1 MKYIKRTAELFV
13 LLIFYNMIPIFTVLK
28 ANLFCKIFAAAALSV
43 IFLIVLIRS
52 EKISFSN
59 KKLRRINKG
68 CQLIKHSGIA
78 AVAEIFILWLY
89 FSRISPG
96 PVNVVF
102 SIIFPVIFIAITLF
116 CGIIRISVSS
126 KQVKITNHI
135 ALIMFWW
142 LPVVN
147 IFLFRKF
154 YKTGKHEFIFE
165 SDKTELENARAQNE
179 ICKTRYPIL
188 MVHGIFFRDWQYLNY
203 WGRIPVSLIRN
214 GAQIYYGNQ
223 QSASSIERSAGE
235 LRDRIL
241 EVIRETGAEKVNI
254 IAHSKGGLDS
264 RYAISHLGMDKY
276 VASLTTINT
285 PHEGCD
291 MVDFL
296 LQKFPQPVVDFI
308 TNKYNRI
315 FTKLGDDQPD
325 FISGVKDL
333 SAEKAKEFNEKTPD
347 SPHVRYSSYMSVMS
361 SWRSAGLPLNIGYL
375 LINKLNGANDGL
387 VYAESAKHG
396 EFTLIKAPGRRG
408 ISHGDVIDL
417 FRENIDGY
425 DVREFYVNI
434 VSSLKEQGL

>member
-1 MKYIKRTAELFV
+1 MKCLKRTAELLI
-13 LLIFYNMIPIFTVLK
+13 LLIFYNVIPIFTVWK
-28 ANLFCKIFAAAALSV
+28 AGLFWKIFSAAVLSV
-43 IFLIVLIRS
+43 IFLILLMRS
-52 EKISFSN
+52 EKISSGN

-78 AVAEIFILWLY
+78 AIAEIFILWLY
-89 FSRISPG
+89 FSVVSPG
-96 PVNVVF
+96 TVNVVF
-102 SIIFPVIFIAITLF
+102 SIIYPVIFIAITLF

-126 KQVKITNHI
+126 KQVKITDHI

-154 YKTGKHEFIFE
+154 YRTGRREFTFE
-165 SDKTELENARAQNE
+165 SDRIELENARAQNE
-179 ICKTRYPIL
+179 ICKTKYPVL
-188 MVHGIFFRDWQYLNY
+188 MVHGIFFRDWQYFNY
-203 WGRIPVSLIRN
+203 WGRIPATLISN
-214 GAQIYYGNQ
+214 GAQIFYGNQ

-264 RYAISHLGMDKY
+264 RYAVSRLGMDKY

-315 FTKLGDDQPD
+315 FTKLGDNQPD
-325 FISGVKDL
+325 FISGVIDL
-333 SAEKAKEFNEKTPD
+333 SAEKAKEFNKETPD
-347 SPHVRYSSYMSVMS
+347 SPDVRYSSYMSVMS
-361 SWRSAGLPLNIGYL
+361 SCRSAGFPLNISYL

-396 EFTLIKAPGRRG
+396 SFTLVKAPGRRG

-417 FRENIDGY
+417 MRENIDGY

-434 VSSLKEQGL
+434 VRNLKEQGL

>member
-1 MKYIKRTAELFV
+1 MILM
-13 LLIFYNMIPIFTVLK
+13 FYNVIPIFTAWK
-28 ANLFCKIFAAAALSV
+28 ANLLWKILAAAALSV
-43 IFLIVLIRS
+43 IFMIILIRS
-52 EKISFSN
+52 ERISFDN

-78 AVAEIFILWLY
+78 AIAEIFILWLY
-89 FSRISPG
+89 FSAVSPG
-96 PVNVVF
+96 TVNVVF
-102 SIIFPVIFIAITLF
+102 SIIFPAFFIAVTLF

-126 KQVKITNHI
+126 KQVKIADHI
-135 ALIMFWW
+135 ALIMLWW

-154 YKTGKHEFIFE
+154 YKTGRREFTFE
-165 SDKTELENARAQNE
+165 SDKIELENARAQNE
-179 ICKTRYPIL
+179 ICKTKYPVL
-188 MVHGIFFRDWQYLNY
+188 MVHGIFFRDWQFLNY
-203 WGRIPVSLIRN
+203 WGRIPATLIRN

-241 EVIRETGAEKVNI
+241 GIIRETGAEKVNI

-285 PHEGCD
+285 PHEGCN

-296 LQKFPQPVVDFI
+296 LKKFPQSVVDFI

-315 FTKLGDDQPD
+315 FTKLGDNQPD

-333 SAEKAKEFNEKTPD
+333 SAEKAKEFNRETPD
-347 SPHVRYSSYMSVMS
+347 SPDVRYSSYMSVMS
-361 SWRSAGLPLNIGYL
+361 SCRSAGFPLNIGYL
-375 LINKLNGANDGL
+375 LVNKLDGANDGL
-387 VYAESAKHG
+387 VFAESARHG

-417 FRENIDGY
+417 MRENIEGY

-434 VSSLKEQGL
+434 VRSLKEQGL